1 MEILFTEANEDSP
14 SILFDGDKGFLEIK
28 GRSLPEDANVCY
40 RQLHQMVKEYVK
52 TPQPHT
58 CISFR
63 MEYLNSS
70 STKKILEIITLFEPL
85 PKIGH
90 SVEIKW
96 FYNADDED
104 MLEEGEEFIR
114 MTDLPISLE
123 KEI

>member
-1 MEILFTEANEDSP
+1 MEIFFTEANEDSP
-14 SILFDGDKGFLEIK
+14 SILFDGDKGYLEIK
-28 GRSLPEDANVCY
+28 GKSLPEDANVCY
-40 RQLHQMVKEYVK
+40 NQLHQMVKEYVK
-52 TPQPHT
+52 TPQPNT
-58 CISFR
+58 YINFR

-85 PKIGH
+85 PNRGH
-90 SVEIKW
+90 RVEIKW

-114 MTDLPISLE
+114 MTDLSISLE